1 MKIIVMKQHDQHW
14 DAFAQQIQSVT
25 WTAGRHLA
33 HLMYNHAFL
42 DWERVIVF
50 SYHGQLVGFCALL
63 EHDIVPAVQSP
74 FVGYVFVNNS
84 YRGQGLSEQLISRAE
99 TLAQQLGFDTTYIV
113 TRHVGLYERLGY
125 ELFDHRQDR
134 FGRENR
140 MLMKSLKLMP

>member
-50 SYHGQLVGFCALL
+50 SDHGQLVGFCALL

-74 FVGYVFVNNS
+74 LLDTSLSTTVIGVKDSVNNLLVEPKHS
-84 YRGQGLSEQLISRAE
+84 PSS
-99 TLAQQLGFDTTYIV
+99 
-113 TRHVGLYERLGY
+113 
-125 ELFDHRQDR
+125 
-134 FGRENR
+134 
-140 MLMKSLKLMP
+140 